1 MSLRISLISIAF
13 VLASGPALAEEVPTF
28 NLALDGTTFT
38 PPELKVPANKPFI
51 IKFKNNNAGVAE
63 LEAKDLGIEKK
74 AAGKSEVVVRVKG
87 GAAGKY
93 LFVDE
98 FQEDVAKGQIIA
110 E

>member
-1 MSLRISLISIAF
+1 MSLRISLISLAF
-13 VLASGPALAEEVPTF
+13 VLAAGPAMAEDVPTF
-28 NLALDGTTFT
+28 DLSLDGTTFT

-51 IKFKNNNAGVAE
+51 IKFKNNNPGVAE
-63 LEAKDLGIEKK
+63 LEAKDFGIEKK
-74 AAGKSEVVVRVKG
+74 AAGKSEVIVRVKG

-98 FQEDVAKGQIIA
+98 FQEEVAKGQIIA

>member
-1 MSLRISLISIAF
+1 MSFRISLLSLAFIA
-13 VLASGPALAEEVPTF
+13 LATPALAEDVPSF
-28 NLALDGTTFT
+28 DLALDGTTFT
-38 PPELKVPANKPFI
+38 PAEIHVPANKPFI

-63 LEAKDLGIEKK
+63 LEAKDFGIEKK
-74 AAGKSEVVVRVKG
+74 AAGKSEVIVRVKG

>member
-13 VLASGPALAEEVPTF
+13 LLAVGPALAEDLPSFDLTLE
-28 NLALDGTTFT
+28 GTTFT
-38 PPELKVPANKPFI
+38 PSELHVPANKPFI

-63 LEAKDLGIEKK
+63 LEAKDFGIEKK
-74 AAGKSEVVVRVKG
+74 AAGKSEVTVRVKG
-87 GAAGKY
+87 AAAGKY

-98 FQEDVAKGQIIA
+98 FQEDVAKGQIVA